1 MTLLHRINLLILIWY
16 SITVFSLPAQLI
28 VAWDAHVLVDE
39 DCSSPKIRRNAIG
52 EFDLFFMADSLS
64 VQYPSCHG
72 GWDILNYSI
81 DTIGFT
87 NYKSCYGG
95 SDIDIP
101 VDIYSN
107 FGKDYLLASSIS
119 NDGDLLGVP
128 SNGNHDIWLNIFNP
142 LNSLNVNLLYG
153 GSDAD
158 FPARLHF
165 LADGSVLVL
174 GDSGSSDGDI
184 STSNKGVIDIWLLK
198 IDSLGNILWDRSYG
212 SSAFDV
218 GRSIIE
224 VPGGYLILGTSLGN
238 DGDITPG
245 GFVEAGGWMIM
256 IDNQGNKLWDKSF
269 GHIGCK
275 NLIAGKI
282 TGDNSL
288 LVVGSGFQT
297 PADSVSGNTDI
308 FLLHFDLSYQLI
320 KTESWGGSDEDIVTD
335 VLFDE
340 DNARIYYTG
349 STKSSDGDFP
359 LNKGME
365 DIWLAM
371 SDYDGNLL
379 YASTFGGSFDDT
391 GINLLLPY
399 PGILWL
405 ASTTLSIDGDAIGNQ
420 SQNRQNI
427 WVRQYRIDTTWV
439 SLNSLK
445 DFTFNVYPNPSLT
458 GHFQIRTE
466 KNPFS
471 ENIEVILT
479 DLMGRDIPFTTQINY
494 SRGSID
500 IQVTMPQSG
509 IYYLHISDNGKYQAF
524 PLQIVE
530 GN

>member
-1 MTLLHRINLLILIWY
+1 MTFLPSINLLIILWY

-28 VAWDAHVLVDE
+28 IDWNTHVFIDK
-39 DCSSPKIRRNAIG
+39 DCYGPRLGKNAIG
-52 EFDLFFMADSLS
+52 NFDLVFMADSLS
-64 VQYPSCHG
+64 FQYPSCHG
-72 GWDILNYSI
+72 QWDILNYSI
-81 DTIGFT
+81 DTMGFT

-95 SDIDIP
+95 SGLELP
-101 VDIYSN
+101 VNIYSN
-107 FGKDYLLASSIS
+107 SGKDYLLAMSTS
-119 NDGDLLGVP
+119 NDGDLLGVSP
-128 SNGNHDIWLNIFNP
+128 NGNIDIWLNVFNP
-142 LNSLNVNLLYG
+142 LDSFKINTLFG
-153 GSDAD
+153 GSDVD
-158 FPARLHF
+158 YPSELYFEE
-165 LADGSVLVL
+165 DGSILLL
-174 GDSGSSDGDI
+174 GNSASSDGDI
-184 STSNKGVIDIWLLK
+184 STSNKGSNDIWLLK
-198 IDSLGNILWDRSYG
+198 IDTLGNIVWEKSYG

-218 GRSIIE
+218 ARSLTK
-224 VPGGYLILGTSLGN
+224 VSGGFLILGSSLGS

-288 LVVGSGFQT
+288 LVIGSGFQT

-320 KTESWGGSDEDIVTD
+320 KTEFWGGSEEDIVGD

-359 LNKGME
+359 INKGME
-365 DIWLAM
+365 DVWLAM

-379 YASTFGGSFDDT
+379 YATTFGGSFDDA
-391 GINLLLPY
+391 GLNLLLPY

-405 ASTTLSIDGDAIGNQ
+405 ASTTFSIDGEAIGNQ
-420 SQNRQNI
+420 NQNRENI

-439 SLNSLK
+439 SLNSLEA
-445 DFTFNVYPNPSLT
+445 FSFRVFPNPSLN
-458 GHFQIRTE
+458 GRFQLSTE
-466 KNPFS
+466 TNPFS
-471 ENIEVILT
+471 ENIEIQLT
-479 DLMGRDIPFTTQINY
+479 DVMGRDIPFTSLVNDTRVSLELQI
-494 SRGSID
+494 
-500 IQVTMPQSG
+500 TMPQSG

-524 PLQIVE
+524 PLRIVE
-530 GN
+530 DY